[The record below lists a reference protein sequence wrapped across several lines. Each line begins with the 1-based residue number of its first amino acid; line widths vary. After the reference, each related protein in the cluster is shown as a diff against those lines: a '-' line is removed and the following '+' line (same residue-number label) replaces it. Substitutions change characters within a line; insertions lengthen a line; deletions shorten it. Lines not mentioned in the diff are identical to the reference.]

1 METVSLLIFAI
12 FIIIIFYSFMKFVG
26 TKLTKKK
33 DASGANTVVGIVFIT
48 FTIIIYKIFTNYDGA
63 ITELLAVGIVIGV
76 PIALVLISD
85 YYKKKK

>member
-33 DASGANTVVGIVFIT
+33 DDSGANAVVGIVFIT
-48 FTIIIYKIFTNYDGA
+48 FIIIVYKLFMNYDDA
-63 ITELLAVGIVIGV
+63 ASELLAVGIVIGV
-76 PIALVLISD
+76 PITLVLISD